1 MLKGGISMKRVAA
14 ILVYLILFTITLCAQ
29 EAGNRSYGG
38 QKRKPLVNTGV
49 LTGNA
54 EDKTRVYYVEANVLM
69 NVKADAYVAVFGVVQ
84 EGPTSAESNSKLDT
98 EISGFIKDLD
108 GLGIKKCDVFVD
120 FINLNKIYD
129 YTANGSTVT
138 EKFSGFET
146 KKNVAVRYRDREM
159 LERIL
164 AAATKASIFDL
175 IEVKYVVTD
184 LNAVH
189 SRLYDEAVK
198 VIKQKETSYGNS
210 FGTRLAATN
219 LANEKY
225 DAFYPAELYANY
237 QAYESGNTY
246 GDYNNRVIQQRK
258 TRTFYYDPLDESSFD
273 SVINQIG
280 IEPMVQFTLYLKM
293 QYELGVKK

>member
-1 MLKGGISMKRVAA
+1 MKKIAA
-14 ILVYLILFTITLCAQ
+14 ILVSLILFSVALSAQ
-29 EAGNRSYGG
+29 EAGNRSYGT
-38 QKRKPLVNTGV
+38 QRRKPLVNTGI

-54 EDKTRVYYVEANVLM
+54 DDKTRVYFVEANVLM
-69 NVKADAYVAVFGVVQ
+69 NMKPDAFVAVFAVVQ
-84 EGPTSAESNSKLDT
+84 EGTTSAESNTKLDT
-98 EISGFIKDLD
+98 QISGFIKDLD
-108 GLGIKKCDVFVD
+108 SLGIKKGDVFVD
-120 FINLNKIYD
+120 FINQNKVYD
-129 YTANGSTVT
+129 YTTSGSTVT

-164 AAATKASIFDL
+164 SAATKASIFDL
-175 IEVKYVVTD
+175 IEVEYLVTD
-184 LNAVH
+184 INAVH
-189 SRLYDEAVK
+189 NRLYDEAVK
-198 VIKQKETSYGNS
+198 IIKQKETSYGNS

-237 QAYESGNTY
+237 QAFESGNTY

-293 QYELGVKK
+293 QYDLGVKK

>member
-1 MLKGGISMKRVAA
+1 MKKIAA
-14 ILVYLILFTITLCAQ
+14 ILVSLISFSVALSAQ
-29 EAGNRSYGG
+29 EAGNRSYGT
-38 QKRKPLVNTGV
+38 QRRKPLVNTGI

-54 EDKTRVYYVEANVLM
+54 DDKTRVYYVEANVLM
-69 NVKADAYVAVFGVVQ
+69 NVKPDAFVAVFAVVQ
-84 EGPTSAESNSKLDT
+84 EAPTSAESNAKTDT
-98 EISGFIKDLD
+98 QISGFIKDLE
-108 GLGIKKCDVFVD
+108 GLGIKKGDVFVD
-120 FINLNKIYD
+120 FINQNKVYD
-129 YTANGSTVT
+129 YTTSGSTVT

-146 KKNVAVRYRDREM
+146 KKNIAVRYRDREM

-164 AAATKASIFDL
+164 SAATKASIFDL
-175 IEVKYVVTD
+175 IEVKYVITD
-184 LNAVH
+184 INAVH
-189 SRLYDEAVK
+189 TRLYDEAVK
-198 VIKQKETSYGNS
+198 VVKQKEASYGNS

-258 TRTFYYDPLDESSFD
+258 TRTFYYDPLDESDYD
-273 SVINQIG
+273 SVINQMG

-293 QYELGVKK
+293 QYDLGVKK

>member
-1 MLKGGISMKRVAA
+1 MKRIAA
-14 ILVYLILFTITLCAQ
+14 ILVSLVLFSVALLGQ
-29 EAGNRSYGG
+29 EAGNRSYGT
-38 QKRKPLVNTGV
+38 QRRKPLVNTGI

-54 EDKTRVYYVEANVLM
+54 DDKTRVYYVEANVLM
-69 NVKADAYVAVFGVVQ
+69 NMKPDAFVAVFAVVQ
-84 EGPTSAESNSKLDT
+84 EGPTSAESNTKLDT
-98 EISGFIKDLD
+98 QISGFIKDLD
-108 GLGIKKCDVFVD
+108 GLGIKKGDVFVD
-120 FINLNKIYD
+120 FINQNKVYD
-129 YTANGSTVT
+129 YTTSANTVT

-164 AAATKASIFDL
+164 SAATKASIFDL
-175 IEVKYVVTD
+175 IEVKYLVTD
-184 LNAVH
+184 INAVH
-189 SRLYDEAVK
+189 NRLYDEAVK

-237 QAYESGNTY
+237 QAFEAGNTY

-258 TRTFYYDPLDESSFD
+258 TRTFYYDPLDESDYD
-273 SVINQIG
+273 SVINQMG

-293 QYELGVKK
+293 QYDLGVKK